1 MSTDPKR
8 VARAAGLHY
17 ATDEREGITRV
28 RRGRGFS
35 YRDAAGRTIADPA
48 ERERIEA
55 LAIPPAYT
63 EVWISPDPDSH
74 LQATGRDERGRK
86 QYIYHPQWRE
96 VREQEKFDRMIRF
109 GQVLPEI
116 RRAVK
121 RDLRRPGL
129 PRERVLAA
137 VTRLL
142 ETTLI
147 RIGNDEYA
155 RENDS
160 YGLTT
165 IRKKHV
171 DVEDDNTVAF
181 DFTGKGGQDWHV
193 ALKDAR
199 IAEVVRQCADT
210 PGYELFKYFDEDGV
224 RRDVGSGDVNDYL
237 RETSGADVTAKD
249 FRTWAGTVMAALAL
263 RESGREA
270 AKTRAQRNVVAAMKR
285 VAEQL
290 GNTPAVCR
298 RSYVHPLV
306 IDTYLTGDLGSA
318 LDDLMRAPE
327 ALELRELQPEE
338 AAVWLLLQQGG

>member
-1 MSTDPKR
+1 
-8 VARAAGLHY
+8 
-17 ATDEREGITRV
+17 
-28 RRGRGFS
+28 
-35 YRDAAGRTIADPA
+35 
-48 ERERIEA
+48 
-55 LAIPPAYT
+55 
-63 EVWISPDPDSH
+63 ISPDPDSH

-171 DVEDDNTVAF
+171 DVEDDNTVVF
-181 DFTGKGGQDWHV
+181 DFTGKGGQDWH
-193 ALKDAR
+193 
-199 IAEVVRQCADT
+199 
-210 PGYELFKYFDEDGV
+210 
-224 RRDVGSGDVNDYL
+224 
-237 RETSGADVTAKD
+237 
-249 FRTWAGTVMAALAL
+249 
-263 RESGREA
+263 
-270 AKTRAQRNVVAAMKR
+270 
-285 VAEQL
+285 
-290 GNTPAVCR
+290 
-298 RSYVHPLV
+298 
-306 IDTYLTGDLGSA
+306 
-318 LDDLMRAPE
+318 
-327 ALELRELQPEE
+327 
-338 AAVWLLLQQGG
+338 